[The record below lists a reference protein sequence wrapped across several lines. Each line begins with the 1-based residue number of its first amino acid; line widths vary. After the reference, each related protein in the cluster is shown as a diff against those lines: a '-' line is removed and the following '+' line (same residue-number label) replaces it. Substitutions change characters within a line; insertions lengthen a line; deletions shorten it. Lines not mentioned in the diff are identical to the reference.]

1 MGTRVTRFEVHCGL
15 VALAVAGAGLAAC
28 GSGEAGRDHG
38 APRSEGAAA
47 DLFERG
53 RLDTE
58 RFYRRE
64 LAGLHARMTPDL
76 LEEAGSLSDLE
87 AFRDRVDELAGTE
100 AAVLAEDT
108 FSADG
113 IGYYRRTV
121 TFDGTDEVMAVQWG
135 YRDGDA
141 IADFFIRPIEPGTS
155 VEYRTRTTLRLP
167 FDGAWYVTSGGR
179 TVEDNQHGRDY
190 ANRFAYDI
198 VYASDLE
205 AEGPFASPSDF
216 DTWER
221 PILAPATGVVVG
233 ALDTVPDN
241 PLDVTVGTPAIG
253 NHVVIDHGNGEF
265 SVLGHLRQGSVR
277 VAPGDSVAAGD
288 LLGVVGNSGNSNG
301 PHLHYNL
308 QDGPEPNGARGLP
321 AQFVGYTADGAPV
334 DRGEP
339 VRGQVIR
346 HGR

>member
-1 MGTRVTRFEVHCGL
+1 MTRSEVRCGL
-15 VALAVAGAGLAAC
+15 LALVVAGAALAAC
-28 GSGEAGRDHG
+28 GKGEADPAGG
-38 APRSEGAAA
+38 APRSDGVAP
-47 DLFERG
+47 DLFDRG

-64 LAGLHARMTPDL
+64 LAELHARMTEDL
-76 LEEAGSLSDLE
+76 LEEAGSLSVLE
-87 AFRDRVDELAGTE
+87 AFRDRVDHLAGTE
-100 AAVLAEDT
+100 AAVLDEDT
-108 FSADG
+108 FSANG

-135 YRDGDA
+135 YREGDT

-155 VEYRTRTTLRLP
+155 VEYRTRTALRLP
-167 FDGAWYVTSGGR
+167 FEGAWYVTSGGR
-179 TVEDNQHGRDY
+179 TVEENQHGRDY
-190 ANRFAYDI
+190 ANRFAYDM

-205 AEGPFASPSDF
+205 ADGPFASPSDF

-221 PILAPATGVVVG
+221 PILAPAAGIVIG

-277 VAPGDSVAAGD
+277 VAPGDSIAAGD
-288 LLGVVGNSGNSNG
+288 LLGLVGNSGNSNG

-308 QDGPEPNGARGLP
+308 QNGPEPNGARGLP
-321 AQFVGYTADGAPV
+321 AQFLGYTADGEAV
-334 DRGEP
+334 ERGEP
-339 VRGQVIR
+339 VRGQIVR
-346 HGR
+346 HGG